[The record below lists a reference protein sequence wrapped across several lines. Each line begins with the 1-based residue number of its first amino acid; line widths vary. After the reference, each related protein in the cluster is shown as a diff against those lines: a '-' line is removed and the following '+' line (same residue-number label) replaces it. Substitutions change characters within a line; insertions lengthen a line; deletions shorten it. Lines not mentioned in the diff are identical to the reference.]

1 MTIAYRFPHTRSCRG
16 KNCRGSSQGMIG
28 KNYSRSKS
36 GWSFCQL
43 RQECSVRRYRSAPS
57 LCCGPRSRTRKPT
70 LNEVLVGQAQRQEA
84 IVSTSIPGLSLLPS
98 DLDPAGA
105 EAELPKVDNW
115 QQGLSRVLISLDSV
129 CDAAII
135 DTPPGWRTPLQRI
148 ECCYGSDC
156 DLSSRGSSLGDVS
169 DYELWSNPKKR

>member
-1 MTIAYRFPHTRSCRG
+1 
-16 KNCRGSSQGMIG
+16 MIG
-28 KNYSRSKS
+28 KNYSRGKS
-36 GWSFCQL
+36 GWCFWQL
-43 RQECSVRRYRSAPS
+43 RQACSARRYRSAPS

-135 DTPPGWRTPLQRI
+135 DTPPGWRTPLQRT
-148 ECCYGSDC
+148 ERCYGGVIVTCLPEVHRLETSATASC
-156 DLSSRGSSLGDVS
+156 GRTQRSARSRPPCIAPS
-169 DYELWSNPKKR
+169 P